1 MPPTPRPERWR
12 TDAGEAATAELRI
25 PPDARRERRFELSVT
40 LQVRTAPVRG
50 AAWHQLTVLAD
61 GVRQWRRRVD
71 SHLPDAGQATDG
83 LDYRFLRPIKE
94 NSPKDY
100 KRILEWFPLA
110 ELELHRMRFR
120 EEYYE

>member
-40 LQVRTAPVRG
+40 MQVRTAPVRG

-83 LDYRFLRPIKE
+83 LDYRFERSLPAGQALRVQAE
-94 NSPKDY
+94 AASLGVQ
-100 KRILEWFPLA
+100 RLA
-110 ELELHRMRFR
+110 LVIEA
-120 EEYYE
+120 EECR